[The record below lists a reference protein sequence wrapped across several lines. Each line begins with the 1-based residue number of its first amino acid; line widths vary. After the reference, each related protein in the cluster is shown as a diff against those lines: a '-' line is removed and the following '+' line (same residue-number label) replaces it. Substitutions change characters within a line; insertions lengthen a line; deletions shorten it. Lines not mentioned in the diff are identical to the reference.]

1 MVSRIPNRIKS
12 KLKRKFNNL
21 AEKALVEIVRPYT
34 LCSSDR
40 IRTLIKLSKEI
51 NSRQVN
57 GDFVECGT
65 YKGGTAAVLSKFM
78 GSGRRLWIY
87 DSFEGMPKTK
97 DIDGE
102 DAKEWIGKCVGSV
115 ADVKKVMRLLSISE
129 QDYIIKK
136 GWFNQTFREELPRK
150 VALLHCDA
158 DWYEPVSLALDTFYP
173 LITECGCIILDDFG
187 YWEGCREAF
196 YDFCM
201 RHNEKPLLERVGV
214 YQTYWIKGKKN
225 NRD

>member
-1 MVSRIPNRIKS
+1 MSNKIVDHLIH
-12 KLKRKFNNL
+12 KLKNKWRDL
-21 AEKALVEIVRPYT
+21 ADEALIRQVKPYT

-40 IRTLIKLSKEI
+40 IKSLIKLSKDI
-51 NSRQVN
+51 NFKGVK

-65 YKGGTAAVLSKFM
+65 YKGGTAAILSKFM
-78 GSGRRLWIY
+78 GSGRKLWLY
-87 DSFEGMPKTK
+87 DSFEGMPESTYK
-97 DIDGE
+97 DGYA
-102 DAKEWIGKCVGSV
+102 AKEWIGKCVSSV
-115 ADVKKVMRLLSISE
+115 EDVKEVMRLLSIPE
-129 QDYIIKK
+129 QRYFIKK
-136 GWFNQTFREELPRK
+136 GWFQQTFPCKLPRK

-158 DWYEPVSLALDTFYP
+158 DWYESISLVLDTFYP
-173 LITECGCIILDDFG
+173 LISEYGCIILDDFG

-214 YQTYWIKGKKN
+214 YQTYWIKGKQN